1 MNTTAPLATQ
11 RGYSMIELMIAL
23 AVGGISIAALY
34 AGYTVFVGYHS
45 KLSALAAAD
54 RSALQVLDVL
64 TRDLRVAG
72 YKDFSTTYG
81 SLAGTGVP
89 VVDFSGAIGNIPVV
103 TCGCNPGE
111 SCRITTV
118 YDLDSTRRI
127 GVSYYTRTH
136 AGNRATRCRLYQRR
150 DQWTGSTW
158 TRGTEDVVADWVDNI
173 HFVASDLQASGR
185 TYAGLPQMV
194 SISLQLRAPAIATT
208 RGTAMSRTYTT
219 AVRIRNVALVP

>member
-1 MNTTAPLATQ
+1 MNTGRLAAQ
-11 RGYSMIELMIAL
+11 RGHSMIELMIAL
-23 AVGGISIAALY
+23 VVGGISIAALY
-34 AGYTVFVGYHS
+34 AGYAVFVGYHG

-64 TRDLRVAG
+64 ARDLRAAG

-81 SLAGTGVP
+81 PLAGTGVP
-89 VVDFSGAIGNIPVV
+89 AVDFSGAIGGIPAG

-111 SCRITTV
+111 SCRVTTV
-118 YDLDSTRRI
+118 YDLSSTQRI

-136 AGNRATRCRLYQRR
+136 AGDRATRCRLWQRR
-150 DQWTGSTW
+150 DQWSGSAW
-158 TRGTEDVVADWVDNI
+158 TQGREDVVADWVDNI
-173 HFVASDLQASGR
+173 RFVAGDPQATGR

-208 RGTAMSRTYTT
+208 RGTAMSRTYAT